1 MGSGQVDPALS
12 AKRAEAGRRGAEARW
27 AKANAGKRPE
37 PSRWLQEIQAWRTQR
52 PKDVAGWRIENAAA
66 EAEGPAE
73 MYIYDEIDGSGW
85 WGISARDVIEA
96 LMQVTAPSINLH
108 LNSPGGDVFDA
119 YAIYNALRNHP
130 ATVDVIVDGLAASAA
145 SYIMLAGD
153 TVTMEPNASV
163 MIHDA
168 ITFTYGNEADHAQSG
183 ALLGKQSGIVAQI
196 YAERAGGTAEEWR
209 AAMKAETWYT
219 ADEAVAAGL
228 ADSVRSQSRT
238 DDAMQDTAGATKVY
252 GEAAR
257 LTLPT
262 ATSSTSTTDDGG
274 ADLDDDT
281 DWAAVAE
288 QMSNALEGAF
298 E

>member
-1 MGSGQVDPALS
+1 MGKVDPALS

-27 AKANAGKRPE
+27 AKVNAGKRPE
-37 PSRWLQEIQAWRTQR
+37 PGTWLQEIQAWRAQR

-66 EAEGPAE
+66 ESEGPAE

-96 LMQVTAPSINLH
+96 LMQITAPSITLH

-153 TVTMEPNASV
+153 TIEMEPNASV

-219 ADEAVAAGL
+219 AEEAVAAGL
-228 ADSVRSQSRT
+228 ADSVRSQARA
-238 DDAMQDTAGATKVY
+238 DAMQDNAGATKVY
-252 GEAAR
+252 GDAAR

-262 ATSSTSTTDDGG
+262 ATTSTSTSTG
-274 ADLDDDT
+274 ASDAGDDDI

-288 QMSNALEGAF
+288 QMADALEGAF

>member
-1 MGSGQVDPALS
+1 MNDQVNPELS
-12 AKRAEAGRRGAEARW
+12 RKRAEAGRRGAEARW
-27 AKANAGKRPE
+27 AKVNAGKRPA
-37 PSRWLQEIQAWRTQR
+37 PGSWQQEIEAWRAQR
-52 PKDVAGWRIENAAA
+52 PKDVASWRIGNAAA

-85 WGISARDVIEA
+85 WGISARDVIES
-96 LMQVTAPSINLH
+96 LMQVTASSITLH

-130 ATVDVIVDGLAASAA
+130 ATVDVVVDGLAASAA

-153 TVTMEPNASV
+153 TVTMEPAASV

-168 ITFTYGNEADHAQSG
+168 IGMTYGNASDHELMRD
-183 ALLGKQSGIVAQI
+183 LLDKQSGIVAQI
-196 YAERAGGTAEEWR
+196 YAERAGGTADEWR
-209 AAMKAETWYT
+209 TAMKAETWYT

-228 ADSVRSQSRT
+228 ADSVRSQART
-238 DDAMQDTAGATKVY
+238 DTTQDAAGTKVY

-257 LTLPT
+257 LMLPT
-262 ATSSTSTTDDGG
+262 ATTTDTSES
-274 ADLDDDT
+274 ADPEVI

-288 QMSNALEGAF
+288 QMTNALEGAF